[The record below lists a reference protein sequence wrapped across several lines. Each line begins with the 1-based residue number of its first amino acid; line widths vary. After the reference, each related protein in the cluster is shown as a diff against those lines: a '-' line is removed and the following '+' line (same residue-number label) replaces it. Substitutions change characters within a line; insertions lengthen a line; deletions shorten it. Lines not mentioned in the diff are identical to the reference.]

1 MLRSRSSPKKEHM
14 SVKEVAQLWARLQFF
29 PIEMIAACEG
39 KSVKSL
45 LAESTGLSPAHLSTS
60 GLVVKSA
67 KKLDQVGFHVQAHA
81 QKSLKSKGYS
91 DDEVRQ
97 QIAACPDTALAG
109 LAYRLGQAGSEPLQL
124 AMDFGARLDRLTL
137 RAIHCAKT
145 YDLQN
150 YQGLVVEFLEEER
163 NASRVEES
171 RQEVGLLQQQVLAA
185 TDWADLQKP
194 TDQLLQ
200 YLLLAMLAAVDVEWG
215 ARYFR
220 RLSPTPTFF
229 WMTPRFH
236 PEFDETNSKGLKRD
250 VVARPV
256 GKLLELLWAVT
267 KRAASKQNEWPS
279 EPPGPSLLARDIAH
293 VPTSDGVIRKWSSGA
308 KPLRFDQATELWVS
322 LHASLSG
329 GQAFEVPLP
338 WIAVALWMERALIR
352 PMPKSSKAGTV
363 VILSDS
369 AYQHIWVAHRERWA
383 THLPKPG
390 NLPWPE
396 WLLAQSSWPE

>member
-1 MLRSRSSPKKEHM
+1 M
-14 SVKEVAQLWARLQFF
+14 SVKEVVQLWTQLQFF

-39 KSVKSL
+39 KSVKSF

-60 GLVVKSA
+60 GLVIKNA

-81 QKSLKSKGYS
+81 QKNLKSKGYS

-109 LAYRLGQAGSEPLQL
+109 LAYRLGHAGPEPLQL

-137 RAIHCAKT
+137 RAIHCAET
-145 YDLQN
+145 HDLQN
-150 YQGLVVEFLEEER
+150 YQDLVVQFLQEEWT
-163 NASRVEES
+163 ASGVEEN
-171 RQEVGLLQQQVLAA
+171 RQEVGQLQQQVLAA

-200 YLLLAMLAAVDVEWG
+200 YLLLAMLAAVDVDWG

-236 PEFDETNSKGLKRD
+236 PEFDETNSKGLKRA
-250 VVARPV
+250 VVTRPV

-267 KRAASKQNEWPS
+267 KRGASKQNEWPS
-279 EPPGPSLLARDIAH
+279 EPPGPSLLASDIAH
-293 VPTSDGVIRKWSSGA
+293 IPTNDGVIRKWSSGA
-308 KPLRFDQATELWVS
+308 KPLRFDQAAELWES
-322 LHASLSG
+322 LHANLLG
-329 GQAFEVPLP
+329 GEAFEVPLP

-369 AYQHIWVAHRERWA
+369 TSQHIWVAHRERWA
-383 THLPKPG
+383 TYLPKPG
-390 NLPWPE
+390 NLSWPE